1 MMDIREYVGEK
12 YHFRRSLIMK
22 IAAVTCANGLG
33 HIRRVVGISSFMFKN
48 GFSGSL
54 TAFLPIEHL
63 DYFTDWSECQYF
75 RNHPNIEVIDFH
87 YPESGEKKSDSLID
101 KKWFNISLP
110 ALDDFD
116 IVWSDNVTQVLAS
129 RPDSILTGSFLWY
142 DIFAKHEKND
152 LVKDFIQDQRELT
165 RSVKPVMIGCD
176 YFATPEVRNFTRFQ
190 PVGLYRYEISMRE
203 KKKKDILLSCG
214 LGGEEEDQVEEAINH
229 IIKEE
234 IVPPETLWIEPR
246 FFPSNGPKWI
256 KRANFSHKMFS
267 KCVAVCVRPGIGTLS
282 DALCNRTRI
291 FAFHSNAI
299 FEMLHNSQILDKM
312 GLGEY
317 CDNPHDAYIRA
328 IKFAH
333 NNHYI
338 DKQVYFTSHLRMDGI
353 FATAQLISGSISV

>member
-129 RPDSILTGSFLWY
+129 RPDSILTGSFFWY
-142 DIFAKHEKND
+142 DIFAKHEKSD
-152 LVKDFIQDQRELT
+152 LLKDFIQDQRELT
-165 RSVKPVMIGCD
+165 RSVKPVMIGPD
-176 YFATPEVRNFTRFQ
+176 YFATPEVRNYTKLE
-190 PVGLYRYEISMRE
+190 PVGLYQYEISVRE
-203 KKKKDILLSCG
+203 KKEKDILLSCG
-214 LGGEEEDQVEEAINH
+214 LGGEEENQVEQSIDH
-229 IIKEE
+229 IIREE
-234 IVPPETLWIEPR
+234 IMPPENLWIEKR

-256 KRANFSHKMFS
+256 KKADFSQEMFA

-282 DALCNRTRI
+282 DALCNRARI
-291 FAFHSNAI
+291 FTFHSNSM
-299 FEMLHNSQILDKM
+299 FEMSYNSDVIEKM

-317 CDNPHDAYIRA
+317 CKSPHDAYLRA
-328 IKFAH
+328 IDFAR
-333 NNHYI
+333 NGNDI
-338 DKQVYFTSHLRMDGI
+338 DKQVYLTSHLRMDGI
-353 FATAQLISGSISV
+353 FATAQLISSGMRV